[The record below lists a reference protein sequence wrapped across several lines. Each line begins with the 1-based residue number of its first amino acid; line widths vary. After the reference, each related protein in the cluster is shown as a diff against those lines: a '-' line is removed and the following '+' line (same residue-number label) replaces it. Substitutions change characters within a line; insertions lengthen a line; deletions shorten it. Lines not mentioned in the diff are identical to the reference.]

1 MAPSSIPS
9 PALTPLCPA
18 KGLLRRRVCVERCV
32 SPLSSLMRVKRLTGL
47 LPAIISIALQVSLRT
62 AGPHGRSIL
71 LPASPGC
78 CELVGAQLG
87 HPERK
92 RWKSDLSIHF
102 FFFNQKSSLDKRVLA
117 GCSPVATSPA
127 PVLLAVPWEQLCSIP
142 ALGRSPGDSAAGCHS
157 DGALAQHPS
166 DSAGLAQVG
175 REKNT
180 PGMGTPPAA
189 GLGKLRHG
197 RGRRRGDGG
206 GFWKLPMG

>member
-1 MAPSSIPS
+1 MSVLSLATRRGNGGNLTS
-9 PALTPLCPA
+9 PY
-18 KGLLRRRVCVERCV
+18 
-32 SPLSSLMRVKRLTGL
+32 
-47 LPAIISIALQVSLRT
+47 I
-62 AGPHGRSIL
+62 
-71 LPASPGC
+71 
-78 CELVGAQLG
+78 
-87 HPERK
+87 
-92 RWKSDLSIHF
+92 
-102 FFFNQKSSLDKRVLA
+102 FFFNQKSSLDKRVVA

-197 RGRRRGDGG
+197 QGRRRGDGG
-206 GFWKLPMG
+206 GFWKLPMGWNGGRNGGNGDGGGLGGTHRCWGGVECFWGTFWCSISP

>member
-1 MAPSSIPS
+1 MMTSFNLANAKMGPFPTGVIRRVLLLSHPWCTVLAARRPWPGLGLSPAPLITPTCHPSSPPLPALQADKKHWGGGWRWDGSSLGGRGGRIPLHHPPAPSTIPS

-102 FFFNQKSSLDKRVLA
+102 IFFF
-117 GCSPVATSPA
+117 
-127 PVLLAVPWEQLCSIP
+127 
-142 ALGRSPGDSAAGCHS
+142 
-157 DGALAQHPS
+157 
-166 DSAGLAQVG
+166 
-175 REKNT
+175 
-180 PGMGTPPAA
+180 
-189 GLGKLRHG
+189 
-197 RGRRRGDGG
+197 
-206 GFWKLPMG
+206 